1 MTDKLSCKWCGIPIR
16 LNEER
21 DAKYYHQTCFEKF
34 LGETLQCVIGVRTEQ
49 HLSILNNLN

>member
-34 LGETLQCVIGVRTEQ
+34 LGDTLQRAIGVSVE
-49 HLSILNNLN
+49 